1 MKHLMMN
8 HIYQWVDNIFFTVGT
23 NNLRSRR
30 AMEKIGGKL
39 LTPKDEKESDFTL
52 NGSVIYEIRKQ
63 DFKGL
68 I

>member
-1 MKHLMMN
+1 MKHLMMT

-23 NNLRSRR
+23 DNLRSRR

-39 LTPKDEKESDFTL
+39 LTPEEEKDRDFTL
-52 NGSVIYEIRKQ
+52 KGSVIYEIQKK

>member
-1 MKHLMMN
+1 MKHLMMT

-23 NNLRSRR
+23 NNIRSRR

-39 LTPKDEKESDFTL
+39 LTAKDEKENDFTL
-52 NGSVIYEIRKQ
+52 SGSVIYEIRKE